1 MGHAFVNLYRQTYS
15 SYQSISLLTIAGT
28 RSIVESVLPD
38 TSEGIGLDLVDGC
51 GVAINNLYYVYFCLF
66 CCKAFCTL
74 FFFHLH
80 IADSKQEEFQKGK
93 WSDTICYYFMVK
105 FALLWSLDNFC
116 QHCYSE
122 LTPTTWW

>member
-51 GVAINNLYYVYFCLF
+51 GVAINNLYMYTSVFSVARL
-66 CCKAFCTL
+66 
-74 FFFHLH
+74 
-80 IADSKQEEFQKGK
+80 
-93 WSDTICYYFMVK
+93 
-105 FALLWSLDNFC
+105 FALSSSST
-116 QHCYSE
+116 Y
-122 LTPTTWW
+122 T